1 MLCLRT
7 ISREVTVEKELS
19 RLLDNLHTK
28 TAIAALFAH
37 PHRLQYEGRIE
48 ATFKI
53 FVCPLRSEPALG
65 TV

>member
-1 MLCLRT
+1 
-7 ISREVTVEKELS
+7 
-19 RLLDNLHTK
+19 LDNLHTK